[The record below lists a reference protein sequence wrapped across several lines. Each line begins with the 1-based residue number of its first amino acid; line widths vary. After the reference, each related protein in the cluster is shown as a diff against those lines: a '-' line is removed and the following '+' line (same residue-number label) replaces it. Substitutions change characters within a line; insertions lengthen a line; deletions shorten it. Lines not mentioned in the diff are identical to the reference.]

1 MTYDRSVNR
10 PHLPAPCLVDVGTI
24 VNKQDMCRV
33 LSNLGAVHYSY
44 TDEDACL
51 EDGNGYVVEVFC
63 DLQQATLVANR
74 TLYLNVYSF
83 DTIELCR
90 VEGEARFDLVQD
102 TRRLR
107 LTPLSSPL
115 HEQADHAI
123 ELAALDAMVSDVLSS
138 DIDVR
143 DPDLS

>member
-1 MTYDRSVNR
+1 MTYDRSANR

-24 VNKQDMCRV
+24 VNKQDMCRI

-44 TDEDACL
+44 RTDDACL
-51 EDGNGYVVEVFC
+51 EEGNGYVVEVFC

-74 TLYLNVYSF
+74 TLYLNVCSF
-83 DTIELCR
+83 DAIELRR
-90 VEGEARFDLVQD
+90 VHGEARFDLVQD
-102 TRRLR
+102 DRQLR

-115 HEQADHAI
+115 HEQADHDM

-138 DIDVR
+138 DMDVKE
-143 DPDLS
+143 PE